1 MTTDSLAAP
10 RGDRARAPVKA
21 SWTKQLF
28 GDRAFRVGVLMLG
41 LVILLAVLAPL
52 IAPYHPLER
61 LRDEDGNL
69 LRLSEPS
76 AEHWFGTTNYGRD
89 IASQVIWGTRRS
101 LEIGVVAALVSVLI
115 GVNAGLIGGYFGG
128 WFDQLLLRINDAT
141 LSLPFLPLAIVMIGT
156 LGRSDT
162 VLIIAIAMIFWR
174 VPARVIRSHV
184 LVLKEM
190 GYVRAARIAGA
201 SPLRIIYRQL
211 APNVLPFGLLYGML
225 LTSEAVIA
233 EATLSFLGFA
243 SADSM
248 SLGTVMF
255 DAFASQEIRDA
266 WWWPLFPGL
275 VIMLFVMSI
284 ALIAEAY
291 ERHIIPSL
299 ERT

>member
-1 MTTDSLAAP
+1 MTNQPIAAKVPHARPLAKP
-10 RGDRARAPVKA
+10 T
-21 SWTKQLF
+21 WTRQLL
-28 GDRAFRVGVLMLG
+28 GAGAFRVGALILG
-41 LVILLAVLAPL
+41 LVILMALFAPL

-61 LRDEDGNL
+61 LRDEDGGL
-69 LRLSEPS
+69 LRLAEPS
-76 AEHWFGTTNYGRD
+76 SDHWFGTTNYGRD

-101 LEIGVVAALVSVLI
+101 LQIGVVAAFVSVFI
-115 GVNAGLIGGYFGG
+115 GANAGLIGGYFGG

-141 LSLPFLPLAIVMIGT
+141 LSLPFLPLAIVMVGA

-190 GYVRAARIAGA
+190 GYVRAARVAGA

-211 APNVLPFGLLYGML
+211 APNVMPFALLYGML

-266 WWWPLFPGL
+266 WWWALFPGL